1 MTIGLALG
9 LGAALAWGLVD
20 VFGAL
25 AGRRLGSLRVLAGS
39 QLTSLVLLVTL
50 VAIMPDR
57 LGPTATQGIGAGMVF
72 GLVAGTAYVFAFTAL
87 RIGPLSV
94 VSPVI
99 AAYGGLT
106 VILAVVLRG
115 ETLTALQGAGAFLCT
130 GGVVLTG
137 ILLGRRVRATRLV
150 GPGVVLAAITMVL
163 FAILTVGIAGPIQD
177 HGWLPVIV
185 GSRITNTATVLVLLA
200 ISLGRRPRLLSPL
213 LRPGGAITPVAI
225 LIVLGAGFFDFAGF
239 VAYAVGLEIAA
250 TWLVGL
256 ASSFGPVVA
265 VLVAIVGLGERLQL
279 NQWAG
284 LGLLGAGIVLIAL
297 PG

>member
-39 QLTSLVLLVTL
+39 QITSLVLLLGV
-50 VAIMPDR
+50 VAIMPERMGD
-57 LGPTATQGIGAGMVF
+57 TASGGVRAGLVF
-72 GLVAGTAYVFAFTAL
+72 GIVAGLAYVFAFTAL

-106 VILAVVLRG
+106 VVLAVILRG
-115 ETLTALQGAGAFLCT
+115 ESLTVLQGAGALLCT
-130 GGVVLTG
+130 TGVVLTG
-137 ILLGRRVRATRLV
+137 ILLGRRVRSTRLV
-150 GPGVVLAAITMVL
+150 GPGVILAAVTMVL
-163 FAILTVGIAGPIQD
+163 FAILTVGLAAPIQE

-185 GSRITNTATVLVLLA
+185 GLRLTNTATVLSLFAMTRIWQPPPLA
-200 ISLGRRPRLLSPL
+200 PL
-213 LRPGGAITPVAI
+213 LRPSGTITPGTI
-225 LIVLGAGFFDFAGF
+225 LVVVGAGLFDFAGF
-239 VAYAVGLEIAA
+239 VAFAVGLEIAA

-256 ASSFGPVVA
+256 ASSFGPMVA
-265 VLVAIVGLGERLQL
+265 VLVAIVGLGERLQT

-284 LGLLGAGIVLIAL
+284 LLLLASGIVLIAL

>member
-39 QLTSLVLLVTL
+39 QITSLVLLLGV
-50 VAIMPDR
+50 VVIMPERMGD
-57 LGPTATQGIGAGMVF
+57 TASGGVRAGLVF
-72 GLVAGTAYVFAFTAL
+72 GVVAGLAYVFAFTAL

-99 AAYGGLT
+99 AAYGGLM
-106 VILAVVLRG
+106 VVLAVILRG
-115 ETLTALQGAGAFLCT
+115 ESLTVIQGAGALLST
-130 GGVVLTG
+130 VGVVFTG
-137 ILLGRRVRATRLV
+137 ILLGRRVRSTRLV
-150 GPGVVLAAITMVL
+150 GPGVILAAVTMVL
-163 FAILTVGIAGPIQD
+163 FAILTVGLAAPIQE

-185 GSRITNTATVLVLLA
+185 GSRISNTTTVLLLLA
-200 ISLGRRPRLLSPL
+200 LSLRWQPRHLQPL
-213 LRPGGAITPVAI
+213 LRPSGVLTVSAIV
-225 LIVLGAGFFDFAGF
+225 IVLGAGIFDFAGF
-239 VAYAVGLEIAA
+239 IAYAVGLEIAP

-256 ASSFGPVVA
+256 VSSFGPVVA
-265 VLVAIVGLGERLQL
+265 VLVAIVGMGERLRP

-284 LGLLGAGIVLIAL
+284 LVILGIGIALIAL

>member
-39 QLTSLVLLVTL
+39 QLTSLVLLVAVVL
-50 VAIMPDR
+50 VWPGLMGA
-57 LGPTATQGIGAGMVF
+57 TAPAGVLAGLAF
-72 GLVAGTAYVFAFTAL
+72 GVVAGLAYVSAFTAL

-106 VILAVVLRG
+106 VVLAVTLRG
-115 ETLTALQGAGAFLCT
+115 ETLTVLQGLGALLST
-130 GGVVLTG
+130 TGVVLTG
-137 ILLGRRVRATRLV
+137 ILLGRRFRSTRLV
-150 GPGVVLAAITMVL
+150 GPGVVLAAITTVL
-163 FAILTVGIAGPIQD
+163 FAILTVGIAEPIRM
-177 HGWLPVIV
+177 HGWLPVIL
-185 GSRITNTATVLVLLA
+185 GSRISNTATVLVLLA
-200 ISLGRRPRLLSPL
+200 VNLRWRPVRLAPL
-213 LRPGGAITPVAI
+213 LRPSGAITGTAIAIVVAA
-225 LIVLGAGFFDFAGF
+225 GAFDFAGF
-239 VAYAVGLEIAA
+239 IAYAIGLEIAA

-265 VLVAIVGLGERLQL
+265 VLVAIVGMGERLQP

-284 LGLLGAGIVLIAL
+284 LVILACGVVLIAL

>member
-39 QLTSLVLLVTL
+39 QITSLVLLLGV
-50 VAIMPDR
+50 VVIMPERMGD
-57 LGPTATQGIGAGMVF
+57 TASGGVRAGLVF
-72 GLVAGTAYVFAFTAL
+72 GVVAGLAYVFAFTAL

-106 VILAVVLRG
+106 VVLAVILRG
-115 ETLTALQGAGAFLCT
+115 ESLTVIQGAGALLST
-130 GGVVLTG
+130 VGVVFTG
-137 ILLGRRVRATRLV
+137 ILLGRRVRSTRLV
-150 GPGVVLAAITMVL
+150 GPGVILAAVTMVL
-163 FAILTVGIAGPIQD
+163 FAILTVGLAAPIQE

-185 GSRITNTATVLVLLA
+185 GSRISNTTTVLLLLA
-200 ISLGRRPRLLSPL
+200 LSLRWQPRHLQPL
-213 LRPGGAITPVAI
+213 LRPSGVLTVSAIV
-225 LIVLGAGFFDFAGF
+225 IVLGAGIFDFAGF
-239 VAYAVGLEIAA
+239 IAYAVGLEIAP

-256 ASSFGPVVA
+256 VSSFGPVVA
-265 VLVAIVGLGERLQL
+265 VLVAIVGMGERLRP

-284 LGLLGAGIVLIAL
+284 LVILGIGIALIAL